1 MIVEDL
7 MQHSNDDLAARTLAA
22 FSKLALWLLRDAR
35 DSRLLLDSFAF
46 WIPWMLEL
54 GRSRVGRE
62 SVTVLFRYMCEVID
76 PRHLEELRAKIQ
88 TLGPRIERI
97 AMTIAD
103 HFREEG
109 LKQGQKKGLKQG
121 QKKGLKQG
129 LEKGLKKGLKQGR
142 IDTLRGLLVL
152 KFQQLGPEHEARLQA
167 ATPAMIDRYLRRLLT
182 ADSLVAVFAD

>member
-121 QKKGLKQG
+121 